1 MRIAS
6 NRKSP
11 RALIILMLH
20 AFRDDER
27 RRIVVTASG
36 TVSFVDLVTFVE
48 RQLLDES
55 WDYSVLHDARHATT
69 NMTPEDSHDAVA
81 HMQRLSQGRPRGPV
95 AIVSADDAFVASA
108 RIYAALVTAAG
119 GRMAIFGDIEAGTA
133 WLDEQS

>member
-6 NRKSP
+6 NRKSR
-11 RALIILMLH
+11 RALIVLMLH

-48 RQLLDES
+48 RQLLDDS
-55 WDYSVLHDARHATT
+55 WEYSVLHDARHATT
-69 NMTPEDSHDAVA
+69 NVTPEDSYDAVA
-81 HMQRLSQGRPRGPV
+81 HMHRLAQGRPRGPV
-95 AIVSADDAFVASA
+95 AIVSADETLVASA
-108 RIYAALVTAAG
+108 RIYADLVTGAG
-119 GRMAIFGDIEAGTA
+119 GRMAVFRDIEAGTA